1 MMVKKSRAF
10 SSRRQEHTDWS
21 ATVGVRDEADL
32 FKVLENLTV
41 PPFLLVLDNV
51 QDPHNLGACLRV
63 ADGAG
68 VQAVIV
74 PKDRSVGLTDTVRAV
89 ACGAA
94 EHVPLIQV
102 VNLARTLDQLK
113 ENGVWMVGTA
123 DWAEQ
128 SIYQVDLTGPLALVM
143 GSEGSGLRRLTA
155 EKCDFLASLPMFG
168 SVSSL
173 NVSVATGICL
183 YEAVRQR
190 SAKLR

>member
-1 MMVKKSRAF
+1 MVRKSRAI
-10 SSRRQEHTDWS
+10 SSRRHAHTNWS
-21 ATVGVRDEADL
+21 SAIGVRDEADL
-32 FKVLENLTV
+32 FKVLENLSV

-68 VQAVIV
+68 VQAVVV

-113 ENGVWMVGTA
+113 EAGIWTVGTA
-123 DWAEQ
+123 DRAEK
-128 SIYQVDLTGPLALVM
+128 SIYQLDLTGPLAFVM
-143 GSEGSGLRRLTA
+143 GSEGKGLRRLTA
-155 EKCDFLASLPMFG
+155 EKCDFLASIPMCG

-190 SAKLR
+190 LAKQH